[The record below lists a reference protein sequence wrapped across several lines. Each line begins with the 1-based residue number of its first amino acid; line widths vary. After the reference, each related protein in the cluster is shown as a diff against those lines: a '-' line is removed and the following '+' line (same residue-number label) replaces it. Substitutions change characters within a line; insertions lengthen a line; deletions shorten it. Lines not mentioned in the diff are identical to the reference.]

1 LSKPDAAV
9 KVLVAGAGLAGL
21 QAAWRLTLSGHDVT
35 VFEAKDRVGGRTW
48 SVELGNGAVVESGGE
63 FIHPAQ
69 HSIRGLC
76 AELSFPLVPH
86 GVTFERRYDS
96 TGTRPTPDYLES
108 VMDAFRAI
116 VTSIP
121 DGADDIS
128 VEEAFGS
135 ALGPGFEV
143 DPIYLRVSTSLA
155 ASPREVSAKA
165 FSARYGTSTYPHMEH
180 CARVHGGNQRISLEL
195 HARLGDVVRLE
206 HPVAG
211 VSGSAKGV
219 QFSFGDGALVDGDA
233 AVIAVPLPLLRK
245 LELDQDLPPGV
256 TEALDALT
264 FGTAVKL
271 SAELNEPA
279 PPKGVQA
286 TGERWWAWNSVD
298 PAGEA
303 STVSVTA
310 FAGGPDAVES
320 LGLDDGGKAWLG
332 RIAALRDDLEV
343 GDSFELTTWDDD
355 PWTLGAY
362 SQPIVGWRPE
372 FFRAFDEVVGRIAFA
387 GEHTA
392 GELASTMN
400 GAVSSGVRAARA
412 IAALES

>member
-1 LSKPDAAV
+1 M

-21 QAAWRLTLSGHDVT
+21 HAAWRLALSGHDVT

-48 SVELGNGAVVESGGE
+48 SAELGNGAVVEAGGE

-76 AELSFPLVPH
+76 AELALPLVPH

-96 TGTRPTPDYLES
+96 SGARPTPDYLES
-108 VMDAFRAI
+108 VMNAFCEVVAAI
-116 VTSIP
+116 
-121 DGADDIS
+121 DDDCDDIS

-135 ALGPGFEV
+135 ALGTGFEV

-155 ASPREVSAKA
+155 ASPGEASAKA
-165 FSARYGTSTYPHMEH
+165 FSARYRASASGHMEH

-195 HARLGDVVRLE
+195 QARLGDAVRLE
-206 HPVAG
+206 HPVSG
-211 VSGSAKGV
+211 VSESSKSV
-219 QFSFGDGALVDGDA
+219 QFSLGDGSLVDGDA

-245 LELDQDLPPGV
+245 LQLDQDLPSRI
-256 TEALDALT
+256 TEALDGLT
-264 FGTAVKL
+264 FGSAVKL
-271 SAELNEPA
+271 SAELGEPA
-279 PPKGVQA
+279 PPRGVQA

-303 STVSVTA
+303 STMSVTA
-310 FAGGPDAVES
+310 FAGGPDAIES

-332 RIAALRDDLEV
+332 RIVELRPDLEV
-343 GDSFELTTWDDD
+343 EDSFALMTWDDD

-372 FFRAFDEVVGRIAFA
+372 LFRAFDEVVERVAFA

-400 GAVSSGVRAARA
+400 GAVSSGARAART